1 MDHKIKINI
10 GSDHNGYKL
19 KSFLIEYLKS
29 KKYSVNDFGTNSDSV
44 SVDYPDYANYV
55 CESILSDY
63 EVDYGI
69 LICGT
74 GIGMSIA
81 ANRYSKIRAALCLN
95 LDMAR
100 LARQHNNANILV
112 LGAKILNEQDAVNI
126 LEKFLSTSFEGG
138 RHSVRVDKLG

>member
-1 MDHKIKINI
+1 MDQKIKINI
-10 GSDHNGYKL
+10 GSDHNGHKL

-29 KKYSVNDFGTNSDSV
+29 KNYSVTDFGTNSNSV
-44 SVDYPDYANYV
+44 SVDYPDYANSV
-55 CESILSDY
+55 CESILSDD

-112 LGAKILNEQDAVNI
+112 LGDKILNDQEAVCI